1 MGTGDK
7 LGDKNE
13 SQLRTALPLK
23 LLRLL
28 PAAISFQLNNMVCDN
43 LSLIYNLGYSEK
55 LSFQFL
61 NKSYDHRDAGQGPR
75 GAIII

>member
-55 LSFQFL
+55 LSFQFSNTKVTIIEML
-61 NKSYDHRDAGQGPR
+61 DRGQGGP
-75 GAIII
+75 